1 MSVNFALLV
10 VAACEDSSES
20 GLAIVAASSDSD
32 APPSSSLF
40 ARAARA
46 LPSSLTHQVP
56 ELLQELRNTD
66 ATTGMQ
72 RRTDLAA
79 RGVNVG
85 ASAVNSAN
93 AFIRRAEGK
102 GKATVETFRR
112 ASVGTKSYMRC
123 CAITH

>member
-1 MSVNFALLV
+1 MIMLLTQSKELFALNDQCLETTTV
-10 VAACEDSSES
+10 GDVD
-20 GLAIVAASSDSD
+20 
-32 APPSSSLF
+32 
-40 ARAARA
+40 
-46 LPSSLTHQVP
+46 

-102 GKATVETFRR
+102 GKATGGPRGGFRDAGAYVVARFIDLAEQRRTCAR
-112 ASVGTKSYMRC
+112 AMMSSS
-123 CAITH
+123 ALLAA